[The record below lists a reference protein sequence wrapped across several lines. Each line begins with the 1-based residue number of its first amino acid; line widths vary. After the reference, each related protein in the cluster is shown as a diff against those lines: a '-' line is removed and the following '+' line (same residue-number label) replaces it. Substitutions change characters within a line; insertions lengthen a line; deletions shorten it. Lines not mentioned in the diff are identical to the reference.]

1 MSSDPAKNDID
12 RSEGAPEPLNPPAP
26 QNAEPV
32 SESPSSTAPSPTVG
46 AKQFSSSARKMSA
59 QAGKLRQEAQERFA
73 FSRWSLRSKMVLA
86 TLGLLTA
93 ICFIVGMISYATMS
107 LVLNNQLNV
116 AVRDASSRVT
126 TYYAQDVLQ
135 VTSMLGLNY
144 GTMVA
149 YVHNGALE
157 TGLNG
162 NPQIVANT
170 SVSKKVLLPDSD
182 VRTLT
187 DILPSD
193 GFTDRKFTFGSYRL
207 IATRQSDG
215 NVVLTGLPN
224 SEIHD
229 ALTTLVLTILLVSA
243 SGLIMMGLVGTVII
257 RRAMAPLDK
266 LAAVATRVSQLP
278 LDEGEVKLAERV
290 PPSAANEF
298 TEIGTVGLALN
309 RMLDN
314 VAFALQSRQRSE
326 TKVRQFVADASHELR
341 TPLTAIRG
349 YTEMIKMT
357 EELSASGEKSLSRVE
372 SQSKRMGAM
381 VEDLLTLARLD
392 EGKPLELN
400 DTEMTQ
406 LVVETV
412 NDMKVAITDHQ
423 WKLDLPSDP
432 FILKADA
439 GGIRQVLLNLLSNA
453 AKHTDAGT
461 VVTTSLRQ
469 ADANTLRLTV
479 ADNGPGIPTEF
490 QSAIF
495 DRFSRVDAARSGH
508 DGTTGLGLSIV
519 QAIVAA
525 HGGTISLASEPGH
538 TQFIVDLPRNQ

>member
-12 RSEGAPEPLNPPAP
+12 RSEGAPEPLNSPAP

-32 SESPSSTAPSPTVG
+32 TASPSSTAPSPTVG
-46 AKQFSSSARKMSA
+46 AKQFNSSARKMTA

-126 TYYAQDVLQ
+126 TYYAQDVLR
-135 VTSMLGLNY
+135 VTSMQGLNY

-149 YVHNGALE
+149 YIHNGALE
-157 TGLNG
+157 TGLDG
-162 NPQIVANT
+162 NPQIVANAN
-170 SVSKKVLLPDSD
+170 VSKKMLLPDSD
-182 VRTLT
+182 MRTLT

-215 NVVLTGLPN
+215 NIVLTGLPN
-224 SEIHD
+224 GEIHD

-243 SGLIMMGLVGTVII
+243 SGLIMMGLIGTVII

-266 LAAVATRVSQLP
+266 LAAVATRVSKLP

-432 FILKADA
+432 FILKADS

-479 ADNGPGIPTEF
+479 ADNGPGIPKEF

-495 DRFSRVDAARSGH
+495 DRFSRVDVARSGH

-525 HGGTISLASEPGH
+525 HGGTISLASEPGR

>member
-1 MSSDPAKNDID
+1 M
-12 RSEGAPEPLNPPAP
+12 
-26 QNAEPV
+26 
-32 SESPSSTAPSPTVG
+32 T
-46 AKQFSSSARKMSA
+46 A

-126 TYYAQDVLQ
+126 TYYAQDVLR
-135 VTSMLGLNY
+135 VTSMQGLNY

-149 YVHNGALE
+149 YIHNGALE
-157 TGLNG
+157 TGLDG
-162 NPQIVANT
+162 NPQIVANAN
-170 SVSKKVLLPDSD
+170 VSKKMLLPDSD
-182 VRTLT
+182 MRTLT

-215 NVVLTGLPN
+215 NIVLTGLPN

-243 SGLIMMGLVGTVII
+243 SGLIMMGLIGTVII

-266 LAAVATRVSQLP
+266 LAAVATRVSKLP

-432 FILKADA
+432 FILKADS

-479 ADNGPGIPTEF
+479 ADNGPGIPKEF

-495 DRFSRVDAARSGH
+495 DRFSRVDVARSGH

-525 HGGTISLASEPGH
+525 HGGTISLASEPGR